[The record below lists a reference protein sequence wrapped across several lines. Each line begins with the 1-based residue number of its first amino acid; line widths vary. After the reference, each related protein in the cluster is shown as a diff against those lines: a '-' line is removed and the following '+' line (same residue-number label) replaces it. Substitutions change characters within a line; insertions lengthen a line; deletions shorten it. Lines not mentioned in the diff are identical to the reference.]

1 MYRNDNDTSG
11 NMTANEQ
18 TKLMPG
24 DVVEVR
30 LRLEGL
36 PKFTDS
42 GPPASSGS
50 PAARDEGQKEA
61 VGARK

>member
-1 MYRNDNDTSG
+1 
-11 NMTANEQ
+11 MTANEQ

-42 GPPASSGS
+42 GPPAGSGS
-50 PAARDEGQKEA
+50 PAARDEGQA